1 MISRRLLRIK
11 VLKALYAHLK
21 SESCSL
27 AVSEKNLVASIDKTY
42 DLYFQMLSLIV
53 ELARHAEQRQQAA
66 MQKRLPTAED
76 LNPNR
81 KFVENSVIRII
92 SESDYVNDY
101 LASHK
106 LSWNQYPELIKNLFN
121 ELEQTESYQ
130 KYMLSQER
138 SFREDLALV
147 TDFYTNGLEE
157 SEALE
162 EALEEQSIMWND
174 DLGFALIM
182 VTRTLSNMRA
192 SHQEVKV
199 LPKFKSED
207 DLEYAKE
214 LFAKTALKFDKH
226 QQLIEQ
232 FTRNWDV
239 ERIAYMDNLIM
250 AIAVTEL
257 LSFPSIPVKVT
268 LDEYIE
274 IAKYYSSPGSSN
286 FINGVLDK
294 IVSTLNEEGKIDKL
308 IAAHN
313 VGRAV
318 NPLSIE
324 GQIEGGVVMSLGYS
338 LTERYPLDH
347 CKPTAKYGT
356 LGLLRANQVP
366 EIQPIIVEKDG
377 LDVACGAIGI
387 GEIVCVPTAAAVAD
401 AYYRYDGNFRTA
413 LPLANTPYTRK

>member
-11 VLKALYAHLK
+11 ALKALYAHLK
-21 SESCSL
+21 SESESL
-27 AVSEKNLVASIDKTY
+27 MASEKTLIASIDKTY

-53 ELARHAEQRQQAA
+53 EVARYADERQQAA
-66 MQKRLPTAED
+66 MQKKLPTYED

-81 KFVENSVIRII
+81 KFVENVVVHLIA
-92 SESDYVNDY
+92 ESDSVNDY
-101 LASHK
+101 LAAHK
-106 LSWNQYPELIKNLFN
+106 LSWARYPELIKALYSQ
-121 ELEQTESYQ
+121 LEQSEYYK
-130 KYMLSQER
+130 KYMTSQER

-214 LFAKTALKFDKH
+214 LFAKTALNFDKQ

-294 IVSTLNEEGKIDKL
+294 IVSTLNEEGKINKSGRGL
-308 IAAHN
+308 I
-313 VGRAV
+313 
-318 NPLSIE
+318 
-324 GQIEGGVVMSLGYS
+324 
-338 LTERYPLDH
+338 
-347 CKPTAKYGT
+347 
-356 LGLLRANQVP
+356 
-366 EIQPIIVEKDG
+366 
-377 LDVACGAIGI
+377 
-387 GEIVCVPTAAAVAD
+387 
-401 AYYRYDGNFRTA
+401 
-413 LPLANTPYTRK
+413 